1 VSLAEQLARLRD
13 LAARGSDART
23 NLVLAGLVNLIED
36 LFGEL
41 DALRME
47 LVRHLATQHE
57 PPRGE
62 EER

>member
-1 VSLAEQLARLRD
+1 MSLAEDLARLRD

-41 DALRME
+41 DSLRME
-47 LVRHLATQHE
+47 LVRHVTQQHD
-57 PPRGE
+57 PR
-62 EER
+62 RR

>member
-1 VSLAEQLARLRD
+1 MSLAEDLARLRD

-41 DALRME
+41 DSLRME
-47 LVRHLATQHE
+47 LVRHVTSDQHD
-57 PPRGE
+57 PRP
-62 EER
+62 